1 MIDAKRLLPRSKHD
15 LDSIPLI
22 VEAGYPAIAP
32 ILDELLDWTAD
43 GNWPVA
49 RPLADF
55 LASLGPPLIDPVS
68 RILRGTDG
76 THKWHCMSLI
86 LHKLPID
93 VLGELEE
100 DLRRLA
106 DYPSE
111 DDKRE
116 EIDIA
121 AREVLVRLERMC
133 RPTDI

>member
-1 MIDAKRLLPRSKHD
+1 MFDAQKLLPQSKHD

-22 VEAGYPAIAP
+22 VETGYPAIAP

-43 GNWPVA
+43 SNWPVA

-55 LASLGPPLIDPVS
+55 LLTLGTPLIDPIS

-76 THKWHCMSLI
+76 TQKWHCISL
-86 LHKLPID
+86 LVSELPID
-93 VLGELEE
+93 VLRGLEE

-106 DYPSE
+106 DHPSE

-116 EIDIA
+116 EVDVE
-121 AREVLVRLERMC
+121 AREALLRFERMS
-133 RPTDI
+133 RPPP